1 MWCGVVGLV
10 LRFLLFPF
18 RDDFQRSVSQQTSFV
33 TAECTIS
40 AVAVRYL
47 ILPAQSCACISTAWS
62 SPEIDRTNERT
73 GTYLGCWSWENVKTQ
88 LSIPP
93 IPTLPRVIFDSGPHT
108 TPHEINRHDTQARRP
123 YHWTPGCWGYRT
135 PSCCPSRTSKAG
147 AGGSCGWRR
156 FGSMR
161 PSRRRR
167 SASSTT
173 RSVLARFLPI
183 HGMITQADL
192 KRRIL
197 QYRYGLTL
205 RNPPKASRRSLL
217 ALNGRSPPPKLPR
230 VHGSFSIPG
239 KFCTLSSCGFPIH
252 S

>member
-93 IPTLPRVIFDSGPHT
+93 IPTLPRVIFDSGPHHT
-108 TPHEINRHDTQARRP
+108 ARNQ
-123 YHWTPGCWGYRT
+123 
-135 PSCCPSRTSKAG
+135 PSRHAG
-147 AGGSCGWRR
+147 EAALPLDARVLGVSHPVLLSVKDKQGR
-156 FGSMR
+156 
-161 PSRRRR
+161 SRG
-167 SASSTT
+167 
-173 RSVLARFLPI
+173 FLRVE
-183 HGMITQADL
+183 AFWLDEA
-192 KRRIL
+192 K
-197 QYRYGLTL
+197 
-205 RNPPKASRRSLL
+205 PKKEIGEFYYKVGACSLL
-217 ALNGRSPPPKLPR
+217 AHPWYD
-230 VHGSFSIPG
+230 H
-239 KFCTLSSCGFPIH
+239 SS
-252 S
+252 